1 MRTLCIT
8 NLLSNLSFSVVQ
20 NNEIIV
26 DLFLATQN
34 QISNLSYVLE
44 FINNQIKLEEIDRV
58 FVTNGPGYFTTVRIS
73 CIVAQTISFLLK
85 KELTFTDNF
94 KALKNINKFLFEET
108 NVIPVVKIASHR
120 YRFKINNPNND
131 SDNYYSEASEIRELI
146 NIYNKERKKIIF
158 NDFSIKELEILEN
171 EKVEFRD
178 LSKIFRAG
186 LVYLSSIQN
195 LSISNDYNIRI
206 NY

>member
-1 MRTLCIT
+1 M
-8 NLLSNLSFSVVQ
+8 Q